1 MKRKVLFVLIGLFG
15 LVILCSCKQK
25 PASRLLAI
33 GKVDIVTCT
42 WDDFYVS
49 LKLISRE
56 LYENI
61 TVVATDASV
70 EYRSS
75 VSDAKKVILDE
86 TKEEVYSY
94 SVKLQF
100 LEPAVMKKIT
110 LQLDE
115 VIADFG
121 VGIVE
126 TVFLNQSLTP
136 ASKNESEH
144 LEVFRLQD
152 YLSVDAFVKPSQIT
166 LKVKNQTLNVIKIKD
181 IALATRPKNVKV
193 RLVKVLKQDPTLVSK
208 DAKDYA
214 YIYFENTCED
224 IMTTSIILQIDY
236 EYLGETFV
244 KYLPVEFGYT
254 DLLHESSILGATVT
268 EKALI
273 SGVVR
278 AENPH

>member
-1 MKRKVLFVLIGLFG
+1 M
-15 LVILCSCKQK
+15 
-25 PASRLLAI
+25 P
-33 GKVDIVTCT
+33 
-42 WDDFYVS
+42 
-49 LKLISRE
+49 
-56 LYENI
+56 
-61 TVVATDASV
+61 
-70 EYRSS
+70 
-75 VSDAKKVILDE
+75 KVILDE
-86 TKEEVYSY
+86 TKEEVYSIQ
-94 SVKLQF
+94 SSCSF
-100 LEPAVMKKIT
+100 GTRSDEKIT

-121 VGIVE
+121 WNRGNGV
-126 TVFLNQSLTP
+126 LNQSLTP

-214 YIYFENTCED
+214 YIYFENICED

-254 DLLHESSILGATVT
+254 DLLHENSILGATVT

>member
-15 LVILCSCKQK
+15 LVIFCSCKQK

-42 WDDFYVS
+42 GDDFYVS

-115 VIADFG
+115 VIADSGWESWKRCFEPILNSGFQKRKRTFG
-121 VGIVE
+121 
-126 TVFLNQSLTP
+126 SLS
-136 ASKNESEH
+136 ASGLFERRC
-144 LEVFRLQD
+144 FRQ
-152 YLSVDAFVKPSQIT
+152 AFP
-166 LKVKNQTLNVIKIKD
+166 N
-181 IALATRPKNVKV
+181 
-193 RLVKVLKQDPTLVSK
+193 
-208 DAKDYA
+208 
-214 YIYFENTCED
+214 YFE
-224 IMTTSIILQIDY
+224 S
-236 EYLGETFV
+236 
-244 KYLPVEFGYT
+244 K
-254 DLLHESSILGATVT
+254 ESDF
-268 EKALI
+268 ECY
-273 SGVVR
+273 
-278 AENPH
+278 